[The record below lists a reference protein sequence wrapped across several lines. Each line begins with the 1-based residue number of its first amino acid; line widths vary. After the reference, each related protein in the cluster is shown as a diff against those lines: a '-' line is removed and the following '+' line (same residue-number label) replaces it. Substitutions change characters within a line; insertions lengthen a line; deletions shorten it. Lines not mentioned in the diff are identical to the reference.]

1 MKNTTWL
8 NLPIEEV
15 KRSKEFFQKLGASFV
30 ENETETMFG
39 IYLGENNIQVMM
51 FIHPEFEQFTQAEVT
66 DTSTSAEM
74 LISMEATS
82 KEEVDEMAAKVQ
94 EAGGQVQGPDLWGG
108 WMYGIL
114 FQDLDGHR
122 WNMAYMDWD
131 KMPK

>member
-1 MKNTTWL
+1 MKHTAWL
-8 NLPIEEV
+8 NLPIREV
-15 KRSKEFFQKLGASFV
+15 QRSKEFFKKLDASFV

-39 IYLGENNIQVMM
+39 IYIGENRIQVMM
-51 FIHPEFEQFTQAEVT
+51 FTHPEFEQFTQAEVI
-66 DTSTSAEM
+66 DASTSAEI

-82 KEEVDEMAAKVQ
+82 KEEVDEMAAKVL
-94 EAGGQVQGPDLWGG
+94 EAGGNVQGPDLWAG

-131 KMPK
+131 KMPE